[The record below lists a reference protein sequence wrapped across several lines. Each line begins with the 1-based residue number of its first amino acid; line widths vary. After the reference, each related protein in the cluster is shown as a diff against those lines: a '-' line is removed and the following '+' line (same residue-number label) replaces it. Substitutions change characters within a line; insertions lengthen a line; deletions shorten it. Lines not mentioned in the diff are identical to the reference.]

1 MKKLLPILIGLSLS
15 GFSTLSQAENLMQVY
30 QQARLSNPELRKSAA
45 DRDAAFEKINEAR
58 SPLLPQLGLG
68 ADYTSSTGYRDANG
82 VNSNATSASLQLT
95 QTLFDM
101 SKWRALTLQ
110 EKSAGIQDVTYQT
123 DQQTLI
129 LNTAT
134 AYFNVLNAI
143 DVLSMVMSK
152 YFYRRSKLSERSNQ
166 EIILMYGS
174 GNQPVIVL
182 KEGTERSK
190 DKEAQ
195 FNNIAAAKAVAD
207 AVRSTLGPKGMDK
220 MLVNT
225 IGDVVI
231 TNDGVTILKE
241 IDVQHPAAKMVVEVA
256 KTQDSECG
264 DGTTT
269 SVVLA
274 GELLKQSE
282 ELINAN
288 VHPTVIT
295 NGYKMASTKA
305 VEILN
310 DIAVDVKSDKVLK
323 QVAATAL
330 TGKSVGEEEE
340 ALADIVVKACKSV
353 EENGVVDTKNIR
365 IQKKIGGVIGDTYL
379 VQGIVVDKEKVHSR
393 MPTHVE
399 KAKIALF
406 SCPLEIKKTEF
417 DAQIQITD
425 PTAMSSFLAEE
436 ENELKAMVEKIKSVG
451 ANVVFSQKGVDEL
464 VQHYLAK
471 NGILGYRRLK
481 QSDLEAIAKATGAT
495 IVGHVQELT
504 KNDLGTAGAVDEKL
518 VGEDGMAFI
527 TGCKNPKAITIFVR
541 GGTEHVLEE
550 VERALN
556 DAIRVVG
563 VAMEDGKVVA
573 GAGAPEIE
581 LELRLMDYAASVGG
595 REQLAI
601 EKFAKAMEIIPW
613 TLSENAGIDP
623 IDSIIKLKNAHEKK
637 AAKAKY
643 FGIDLDSGE
652 AVDMLAK
659 NVVEPLRV
667 KVQAINSAEEVAN
680 MILRIDDVIASRRA
694 PPAPAGGPQ
703 GGMPPM

>member
-1 MKKLLPILIGLSLS
+1 
-15 GFSTLSQAENLMQVY
+15 
-30 QQARLSNPELRKSAA
+30 
-45 DRDAAFEKINEAR
+45 
-58 SPLLPQLGLG
+58 
-68 ADYTSSTGYRDANG
+68 
-82 VNSNATSASLQLT
+82 
-95 QTLFDM
+95 
-101 SKWRALTLQ
+101 
-110 EKSAGIQDVTYQT
+110 
-123 DQQTLI
+123 
-129 LNTAT
+129 
-134 AYFNVLNAI
+134 
-143 DVLSMVMSK
+143 
-152 YFYRRSKLSERSNQ
+152 
-166 EIILMYGS
+166 MYGS

-256 KTQDSECG
+256 KTQDTECG
-264 DGTTT
+264 DGTTS
-269 SVVLA
+269 SVVIA

-282 ELINAN
+282 ELINSN

-295 NGYKMASTKA
+295 NGFKMASEKA

-310 DIAVDVKSDKVLK
+310 EIAVPANDDKILK

-330 TGKSVGEEEE
+330 TGKSVGEEEDM
-340 ALADIVVKACKSV
+340 LADIVVKACKSV
-353 EENGVVDTKNIR
+353 EDAGKVDTKNIR
-365 IQKKIGGVIGDTYL
+365 IQKKVGGVIGDSYL
-379 VQGIVVDKEKVHSR
+379 IEGVVIDKEKVHSS
-393 MPTHVE
+393 MPDHVE
-399 KAKIALF
+399 NAKIALF
-406 SCPLEIKKTEF
+406 SCALEVKKTEF
-417 DAQIQITD
+417 DAQIQISD
-425 PTAMSSFLAEE
+425 PTSMASFLAEE
-436 ENELKAMVEKIKSVG
+436 ENSLKAMVEHIKSVG
-451 ANVVFSQKGVDEL
+451 ANVVFCQKGVDEL

-481 QSDLEAIAKATGAT
+481 QSDLEAIAKATGGN
-495 IVGHVQELT
+495 IVGNVQELT
-504 KNDLGTAGAVDEKL
+504 AEDLGVAGAIDEKQ

-527 TGCKNPKAITIFVR
+527 TGCKNPKAITIFTR

-550 VERALN
+550 VERALV

-563 VAMEDGKVVA
+563 VAIEDGKVVA

-581 LELRLMDYAASVGG
+581 LELRLNDFAASVGG

-613 TLSENAGIDP
+613 TLAENAGIDP
-623 IDSIIKLKNAHEKK
+623 IDSIIKLKNAHDKSNPNG
-637 AAKAKY
+637 KY
-643 FGIDLDSGE
+643 MGLCLENGE
-652 AVDMLAK
+652 AVDMLAQ

-694 PPAPAGGPQ
+694 PPAPPQ
-703 GGMPPM
+703 GGMGGMPGM

>member
-1 MKKLLPILIGLSLS
+1 MGMGNAPI
-15 GFSTLSQAENLMQVY
+15 
-30 QQARLSNPELRKSAA
+30 
-45 DRDAAFEKINEAR
+45 
-58 SPLLPQLGLG
+58 
-68 ADYTSSTGYRDANG
+68 
-82 VNSNATSASLQLT
+82 
-95 QTLFDM
+95 
-101 SKWRALTLQ
+101 
-110 EKSAGIQDVTYQT
+110 
-123 DQQTLI
+123 
-129 LNTAT
+129 
-134 AYFNVLNAI
+134 
-143 DVLSMVMSK
+143 
-152 YFYRRSKLSERSNQ
+152 
-166 EIILMYGS
+166 
-174 GNQPVIVL
+174 VIL
-182 KEGTERSK
+182 KEGTKRDKGK
-190 DKEAQ
+190 DAQ
-195 FNNIAAAKAVAD
+195 FNNIAAARTISD
-207 AVRSTLGPKGMDK
+207 AVRSSLGPRGMDK
-220 MLVNT
+220 MLVDSM
-225 IGDVVI
+225 GDVVI

-256 KTQDSECG
+256 KTQDTECG
-264 DGTTT
+264 DGTTS

-295 NGYKMASTKA
+295 NGYKLAAEKA

-310 DIAVDVKSDKVLK
+310 SIAVDAKSDKILK

-353 EENGVVDTKNIR
+353 AEGNDIDTKNIR
-365 IQKKIGGVIGDTYL
+365 IQKKVGGVIGDTYL
-379 VQGIVVDKEKVHSR
+379 VQGVVIDKEKVHSR

-406 SCPLEIKKTEF
+406 SCPLEVKKTEF

-425 PTAMSSFLAEE
+425 PTSMGAFLAEE
-436 ENELKAMVEKIKSVG
+436 ENSMRAMVEKIKEVG
-451 ANVVFSQKGVDEL
+451 ANVVFCQKGVDEL

-471 NGILGYRRLK
+471 AGIMAYRRLK

-495 IVGHVQELT
+495 IAGNVMEIT
-504 KNDLGTAGAVDEKL
+504 KADLGTAGAVDEKQ

-527 TGCKNPKAITIFVR
+527 TGCKNPKAITIFAR

-550 VERALN
+550 VERALT

-563 VAMEDGKVVA
+563 VAIEDGKVVA

-581 LELRLMDYAASVGG
+581 LELRLMDFAASVGG

-601 EKFAKAMEIIPW
+601 EKFAKTMEIIPW
-613 TLSENAGIDP
+613 TLAENAGIDP
-623 IDSIIKLKNAHEKK
+623 IDSIIKLKNAHEKNK
-637 AAKAKY
+637 SKGKY
-643 FGIDLDSGE
+643 YGLDLDSGE
-652 AVDMLAK
+652 AVDMLAQ

-694 PPAPAGGPQ
+694 PPAPAGPP
-703 GGMPPM
+703 GGMPPGMM